1 MLCQDGGEA
10 RGAVVGVHDPPM
22 GWSAYGQTMTL
33 PWLNADAVALAAT
46 QEAAELAAAMAA
58 AHLAEPDVRAA
69 ELLTRQ
75 ARYLV
80 ITLSL
85 CRRAAHAGL
94 QPAVYG
100 VAAAST
106 RHRLQPLT
114 HTVAGAAAGAR
125 RGAACRRVGA
135 RVAQQVLLSGRLARL
150 AGLPSVRGCSRRTSS
165 VMPRSKTR
173 FASIALV
180 CVPLGTPRPWA

>member
-80 ITLSL
+80 ITPPCAAEPLTRGCSL
-85 CRRAAHAGL
+85 QYMGL
-94 QPAVYG
+94 QP
-100 VAAAST
+100 
-106 RHRLQPLT
+106 P
-114 HTVAGAAAGAR
+114 
-125 RGAACRRVGA
+125 
-135 RVAQQVLLSGRLARL
+135 VLDT
-150 AGLPSVRGCSRRTSS
+150 GCSH
-165 VMPRSKTR
+165 
-173 FASIALV
+173 
-180 CVPLGTPRPWA
+180 